1 MTVSL
6 EVLLSGRCSSGQ
18 NKAYH
23 KIFQEFSP
31 MLVGCL
37 VKDRNVNEPLK
48 LSVLAAL
55 VCAQPKCCPKCAV
68 SSPAALCNMSYLS
81 NQLHKRHSWRW
92 MLHKVN
98 CKGRSRPCHRY
109 LSPTQL
115 FDILGHCVT
124 GQLGFISLW
133 HCNFIP
139 YTVLKP
145 RVVESKHKFSF
156 IGTMPAQPF
165 YPQEI
170 SLEREWE
177 DRTSRHRVTEC
188 QTARNS
194 QLVLLAPSGPTCG
207 CGTQGGGPWLRS
219 HYVLQLNNTG
229 LRLSTWEGSLVN
241 WDPLAPGDTGG
252 NRAERLL
259 QQPTHVDSTA
269 G

>member
-1 MTVSL
+1 M
-6 EVLLSGRCSSGQ
+6 
-18 NKAYH
+18 
-23 KIFQEFSP
+23 
-31 MLVGCL
+31 
-37 VKDRNVNEPLK
+37 
-48 LSVLAAL
+48 
-55 VCAQPKCCPKCAV
+55 
-68 SSPAALCNMSYLS
+68 
-81 NQLHKRHSWRW
+81 
-92 MLHKVN
+92 N

-124 GQLGFISLW
+124 GQMGFISLW
-133 HCNFIP
+133 NCNFIP
-139 YTVLKP
+139 YTVLKLK
-145 RVVESKHKFSF
+145 VVQSKQKFSF

-177 DRTSRHRVTEC
+177 DRTSRHHVTEC

-207 CGTQGGGPWLRS
+207 CGTQGGDPGC
-219 HYVLQLNNTG
+219 VLTMCCSWIIQAWDYPPGREASLN
-229 LRLSTWEGSLVN
+229 WE
-241 WDPLAPGDTGG
+241 PLAPGDTGG
-252 NRAERLL
+252 NGAERLL